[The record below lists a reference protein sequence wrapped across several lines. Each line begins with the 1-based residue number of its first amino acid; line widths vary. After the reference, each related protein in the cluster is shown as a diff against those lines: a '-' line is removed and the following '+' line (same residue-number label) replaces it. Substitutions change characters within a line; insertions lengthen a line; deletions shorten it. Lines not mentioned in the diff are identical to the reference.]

1 MDRIVFSIDDWYDLR
16 KLARFLRHMADQQA
30 LGKLKGEF
38 KVLQGSYKGVPE
50 ISFMAGEE
58 DFNYYVV
65 PYGWADSQESIL
77 IINEGNEAWLRHTDY
92 KKDAIGKWTQVTQDQ
107 KGENWTYDPKDNSWW
122 TCI

>member
-1 MDRIVFSIDDWYDLR
+1 MNDRVIFSIDDWSDLR

-50 ISFMAGEE
+50 ISFMCYEK
-58 DFNYYVV
+58 DFGTFVKS
-65 PYGWADSQESIL
+65 YGWVEKQESYLRIFSDNSCYFFKENL
-77 IINEGNEAWLRHTDY
+77 LEG
-92 KKDAIGKWTQVTQDQ
+92 IGEWTQVTQDQ